1 MSRRPR
7 KRYYF
12 SDSSIALDTI
22 IAFIMGGMAIAIEIA
37 SVISSIAT
45 AGHVSGFVGLLLLIA
60 VILSVVGFC
69 FSRFA
74 VKSEKGSLG
83 SKRASSILNIFTAL
97 IPAVFLLMSLGSV
110 Q

>member
-1 MSRRPR
+1 MSRRRR

-22 IAFIMGGMAIAIEIA
+22 IAFVMGGIALVIEIA
-37 SVISSIAT
+37 AVIDSVAT
-45 AGHVSGFVGLLLLIA
+45 AGQVSGLIGLLLFIA
-60 VILSVVGFC
+60 VLLSVVGFL

-83 SKRASSILNIFTAL
+83 GKRASSILNIVTAL
-97 IPAVFLLMSLGSV
+97 IPLVFLLMSVL
-110 Q
+110 

>member
-1 MSRRPR
+1 MSRRRR

-22 IAFIMGGMAIAIEIA
+22 IAFVMGGMALAIEIA

-45 AGHVSGFVGLLLLIA
+45 AGHVAGLVGLLLFIA
-60 VILSVVGFC
+60 VLLSVVGFC

-97 IPAVFLLMSLGSV
+97 IPVAFLVMSI
-110 Q
+110 

>member
-1 MSRRPR
+1 MSRRRR

-22 IAFIMGGMAIAIEIA
+22 IAFAMGGLALAAEIG

-45 AGHVSGFVGLLLLIA
+45 AGHVSGIVGLLLFIA
-60 VILSVVGFC
+60 LILSVVGFL

-74 VKSEKGSLG
+74 LKSEKGSLG
-83 SKRASSILNIFTAL
+83 GKRASSILNIFTAL
-97 IPAVFLLMSLGSV
+97 IPMVFLLMSV
-110 Q
+110 